1 MEKNAVR
8 SGAFARRRRDAALP
22 LLFVAG
28 FCAYGCNH
36 GSMIY
41 TPLLVLDGGG
51 DLFAVGLQA
60 TVFLA
65 LAVALRFWLGPL
77 ADRRG
82 TKPLMA
88 LGLAAYAVTTPLLG
102 LCGTF
107 AAVLVIRCVQAVGM
121 AAFFPCALSAVS
133 EVAGQRNSGLTLG
146 AYRLVS
152 SVALTVSAAA
162 LFPLVQ
168 SIGYA
173 GTFTVMGAVGALG
186 LLCVLAAPV
195 PGTAQRDAERGAEDD
210 SSRNPGLLS
219 QLRQILAAHRLLAAS
234 VLGATFVAALG
245 YGLVTNFATPF
256 VEKAAPTVNAGVL
269 VALVGVGGL
278 VANPVAGWLVDRRD
292 SFSTLAFFL
301 GCLGA
306 GVAALAL
313 VPAAPAGMPL
323 VGLAVGVGYFGVAT
337 SAVALIAKRIAPE
350 GRSSFIAM
358 QQNCI
363 DVGAGLAGIF
373 FGTLFSFASPAVG
386 FVLWGVVT
394 MAVGIAILYAATDAK
409 RRAHRV

>member
-107 AAVLVIRCVQAVGM
+107 AAVLVVRCVQAVGM

-195 PGTAQRDAERGAEDD
+195 PGPSQRDMERGAEDD
-210 SSRNPGLLS
+210 GPRNPGLLS

-313 VPAAPAGMPL
+313 
-323 VGLAVGVGYFGVAT
+323 AVGVGYFGVAT

>member
-1 MEKNAVR
+1 M
-8 SGAFARRRRDAALP
+8 
-22 LLFVAG
+22 
-28 FCAYGCNH
+28 
-36 GSMIY
+36 
-41 TPLLVLDGGG
+41 
-51 DLFAVGLQA
+51 
-60 TVFLA
+60 
-65 LAVALRFWLGPL
+65 
-77 ADRRG
+77 
-82 TKPLMA
+82 
-88 LGLAAYAVTTPLLG
+88 
-102 LCGTF
+102 
-107 AAVLVIRCVQAVGM
+107 
-121 AAFFPCALSAVS
+121 
-133 EVAGQRNSGLTLG
+133 
-146 AYRLVS
+146 
-152 SVALTVSAAA
+152 
-162 LFPLVQ
+162 
-168 SIGYA
+168 
-173 GTFTVMGAVGALG
+173 
-186 LLCVLAAPV
+186 

-210 SSRNPGLLS
+210 GPRNPGLLS

>member
-107 AAVLVIRCVQAVGM
+107 AAVLVVRCVQAVGM

-195 PGTAQRDAERGAEDD
+195 PGPSQRDAERGAEDD
-210 SSRNPGLLS
+210 GPRNPGLLS

-234 VLGATFVAALG
+234 VLGA
-245 YGLVTNFATPF
+245 PF

-306 GVAALAL
+306 GVAALTL
-313 VPAAPAGMPL
+313 VPAAPAGMSL

-394 MAVGIAILYAATDAK
+394 MAVGIAILYAATDTK